1 MALPMMKRKTYIIF
15 RNFCRNYGV
24 SVDRMVRVRFAP
36 SPTGMMHLGGL
47 RTALFNYLFAK
58 SNNGKFLLR
67 IEDTDMT
74 RKVDG
79 ATEKI
84 EDVLNWA
91 GLVPDESPRQG
102 GEFGPYLQSRRIQ
115 LYQDSVEKLLNSGHC
130 YHCFCTEKRL
140 ALLKKEAI
148 RRQETPKYDNKCRD
162 LTQQQVQ
169 DKLDKKVPY
178 VTRFKYEAI
187 TEPWTDLVY
196 GEIMDSSTEEA
207 REGDFVVIKSDGF
220 PTYHF
225 ANVVDDH
232 HMQISHVL
240 RGMEWSVSTPK
251 HLQMYSAFGW
261 QPPQYAH
268 LPLILN
274 RDGTKLSKRQGDI
287 HVESFKNQGIEPDA
301 LLNYLTTVNRG
312 FSGPTDGKTLQEL
325 VQMFSLDLVNRHSSR
340 LQPEKLGPLN
350 RKHLQRHFNGNRRQ
364 EILNRTRKAVKDHF
378 GDRLV
383 SVHVL
388 EDHYIEPLFQWA
400 IEHRISSIQDLTDPL
415 YEFIWITPTL
425 KHLHHITRKTK
436 NSVSVIEQT
445 IHKLKGMTNF
455 VDAEVK
461 SILKCQCKELGMK
474 TIQYMGIVR
483 ASLSEQT
490 DGPPVSEMLE
500 ILGKQESLRRLE
512 HALAALR
519 TAS

>member
-1 MALPMMKRKTYIIF
+1 MALPMMKRKT
-15 RNFCRNYGV
+15 NYGV

-91 GLVPDESPRQG
+91 GL
-102 GEFGPYLQSRRIQ
+102 SRRIQ

-251 HLQMYSAFGW
+251 HLQMYSA
-261 QPPQYAH
+261 
-268 LPLILN
+268 
-274 RDGTKLSKRQGDI
+274 DGTKLSKRQGDI

-325 VQMFSLDLVNRHSSR
+325 VQM
-340 LQPEKLGPLN
+340 
-350 RKHLQRHFNGNRRQ
+350 
-364 EILNRTRKAVKDHF
+364 
-378 GDRLV
+378 
-383 SVHVL
+383 
-388 EDHYIEPLFQWA
+388 
-400 IEHRISSIQDLTDPL
+400 EHRISSIQDLTDPL

-490 DGPPVSEMLE
+490 L
-500 ILGKQESLRRLE
+500 
-512 HALAALR
+512 
-519 TAS
+519 